1 MPFRKFVE
9 IPVNSENSTLIT
21 LYLVLEEMKVVGIVV
36 VLIEMVLH
44 RDLLE
49 ARFKELERGELTWR

>member
-1 MPFRKFVE
+1 ME